1 MAHEE
6 KAKTFYISHK
16 GKKHGP
22 FMLATL
28 SSRHLSDDMLA
39 WTEGMPEWLPIAEI
53 PELASYVRHA
63 PPSRTTAPPRG
74 LSSNPRPEPVSGP
87 MIPAVPPTVQPEEPR
102 PPRSGL
108 ATAMGIFNIIFS
120 SLAMLGLPFLIF
132 AEFAIPTHQEGGTSG
147 IIMSA
152 EARLGR
158 AISFGVAL
166 LIAVLF
172 LIAGIGLVRR
182 RRWGRIMSIV
192 AANASIFHLI
202 GGCVFSTVAI
212 VMPLQSLASD
222 LEAASLQAV
231 WIGSIGGLLC
241 MNGTG
246 LLYDLFLLIAMSIPS
261 VKKSLG

>member
-1 MAHEE
+1 MAHGEQE
-6 KAKTFYISHK
+6 RTFYVSHK

-22 FMLATL
+22 FTLATL
-28 SSRHLSDDMLA
+28 SSRHLSHDMLA

-63 PPSRTTAPPRG
+63 PPPRTTAPPRG
-74 LSSNPRPEPVSGP
+74 RSSDRTPEPTSGP
-87 MIPAVPPTVQPEEPR
+87 TIPAVPPPLQPEEPT

-108 ATAMGIFNIIFS
+108 ATTMGVFNIILAAFS
-120 SLAMLGLPFLIF
+120 ILGLPFLIWG
-132 AEFAIPTHQEGGTSG
+132 EFAFTAQPGDVTAEIM
-147 IIMSA
+147 MSA

-182 RRWGRIMSIV
+182 RRWGRMMSIV

-202 GGCVFSTVAI
+202 GGCVFSTLAI
-212 VMPLQSLASD
+212 VMPLQELAAD
-222 LEAASLQAV
+222 LEAEALQAV

-241 MNGTG
+241 TNGTG
-246 LLYDLFLLIAMSIPS
+246 LLYDLFLLITMSIPS
-261 VKKSLG
+261 VKKSLS

>member
-1 MAHEE
+1 MAHGE
-6 KAKTFYISHK
+6 KERTFYVSHK

-22 FMLATL
+22 FTLATL
-28 SSRHLSDDMLA
+28 SSRHLSHDMLA

-53 PELASYVRHA
+53 PELAGYVRHA
-63 PPSRTTAPPRG
+63 PPPRTPAPPRA
-74 LSSNPRPEPVSGP
+74 LSGDRTREPASGP
-87 MIPAVPPTVQPEEPR
+87 TIPSVPPPLQPEEPP

-108 ATAMGIFNIIFS
+108 ATTMGVFNLILAAFS
-120 SLAMLGLPFLIF
+120 ILGLPFLILGEF
-132 AEFAIPTHQEGGTSG
+132 TVTAQPGDVTAEIM
-147 IIMSA
+147 MSA

-182 RRWGRIMSIV
+182 RKWGRIMSIV

-202 GGCVFSTVAI
+202 GGCAFSTFAI
-212 VMPLQSLASD
+212 VMPLQRLASD
-222 LEAASLQAV
+222 LETEALQAFWV
-231 WIGSIGGLLC
+231 GSIGGLLC
-241 MNGTG
+241 TNGTG

-261 VKKSLG
+261 VKKSLS